1 MAVRKGAQSDKREA
15 SEATGDLIEAS
26 VVAFAEQLGSLV
38 GTVQGRAE
46 GWLDRKELSKEVGRI
61 RDSAASLVDQMNRKF
76 TAQRRAAAKQKPTAK
91 KTAPAGGAA
100 RPSRGP
106 VDAPG
111 KRHRKPVPQEAI
123 NKRLGEP
130 TGKQMG
136 QKSIKTGRGGRRG

>member
-1 MAVRKGAQSDKREA
+1 MVVRKAAQSDKREA
-15 SEATGDLIEAS
+15 NREAREAVETASDLIEES

-61 RDSAASLVDQMNRKF
+61 RDSASSLLDEMNRRF
-76 TAQRRAAAKQKPTAK
+76 TVQRRAAAKQTTPPT
-91 KTAPAGGAA
+91 

-111 KRHRKPVPQEAI
+111 KRHRKPTPQEPI
-123 NKRLGEP
+123 DKHMGEP
-130 TGKQMG
+130 RGKQMG
-136 QKSIKTGRGGRRG
+136 QKNVKTGRRGGRG